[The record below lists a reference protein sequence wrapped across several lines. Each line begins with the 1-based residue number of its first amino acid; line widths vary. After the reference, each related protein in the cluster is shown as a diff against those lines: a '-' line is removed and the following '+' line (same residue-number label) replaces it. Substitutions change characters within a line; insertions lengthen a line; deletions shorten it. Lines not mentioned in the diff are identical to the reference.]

1 MPKQTQAKRL
11 TVPELVD
18 LRRYAR
24 TDRQREIFDA
34 LLIHDGRVMQAA
46 KALGVV
52 HGVIGDVTRV
62 VRRYAA
68 QHQADHKLPIRP
80 EVPPDHRLKGV
91 STLSNADGTIDQ
103 QWAKTERDSF
113 EPAVP
118 ITPEGFEIDGV
129 STMLDAQGNA
139 RIQWIRSNPKERDK
153 LTLLC
158 EAAEQA
164 CELFA
169 GKVKPT
175 KAPKDTELDT
185 MSVYGLGDPHIGM
198 LSYGVETGQNFD
210 LKIAAEQTTAVVSRA
225 VASAPPSAVAL
236 LALIGDNFHADDDR
250 QVTPGHGHKL
260 DVDGRAPKVFR
271 VGCAL
276 WLAQIRCMLTK
287 HKRVIVNVT
296 RGNHDPLTSFFMA
309 EWLRAM
315 FKDEPRVEIL
325 DNIAEH
331 QYILFGKQLLG
342 LTHGHKTKPEG
353 LSGVMAADV
362 PEMWAAALFRHWITG
377 HIHSKTFFDFRGCSL
392 ETLRTLA
399 PEDAYAA
406 GAGYRSAQ
414 DTVVI
419 TYHERFGEIG
429 RSTVNLARAGID
441 IARKPRGYT
450 VALSTKGK

>member
-1 MPKQTQAKRL
+1 MHHTRNKLPTAEVQAL
-11 TVPELVD
+11 IG
-18 LRRYAR
+18 YAR
-24 TDRQREIFDA
+24 TENQRTILEAIVT
-34 LLIHDGRVMQAA
+34 HGGVTEVA
-46 KALGVV
+46 KLLGVPRNTV
-52 HGVIGDVTRV
+52 GSVVTKAR
-62 VRRYAA
+62 A
-68 QHQADHKLPIRP
+68 QRDQHLASHKLPIRP
-80 EVPPDHRLKGV
+80 EVPADHRLKGV
-91 STLSNADGTIDQ
+91 STLGNGDGSIDQ
-103 QWAKTERDSF
+103 QWVKTERDSF
-113 EPAVP
+113 EPVSP
-118 ITPEGFEIDGV
+118 IIRDGFDIDGV
-129 STMLDAQGNA
+129 SSFTDAQGNVRA
-139 RIQWIRSNPKERDK
+139 QWIRTSPKERDK
-153 LTLLC
+153 LALLT

-164 CELFA
+164 CEAFA

-175 KAPKDTELDT
+175 KAPGESEAGT

-210 LKIAAEQTTAVVSRA
+210 LKIAVEQTSAVVSRL
-225 VASAPPSAVAL
+225 VACAPPSEVGL
-236 LALIGDNFHADDDR
+236 LALIGDNYHADDDR

-271 VGCAL
+271 VGCSL

-331 QYILFGKQLLG
+331 QYILFGRCLLG

-353 LSGVMAADV
+353 LAGVMAADV
-362 PEMWAAALFRHWITG
+362 PEMWAQAIWRHWLTG
-377 HIHSKTFFDFRGCSL
+377 HIHSKTHHDFRGCSL

-399 PEDAYAA
+399 AQDAYAA
-406 GAGYRSAQ
+406 GAGYRSSQ
-414 DTVVI
+414 SSIVLTL
-419 TYHERFGEIG
+419 HENFGEIG
-429 RSTVNLARAGID
+429 RATVNLARAGIE

-450 VALSTKGK
+450 VELRAVGR

>member
-1 MPKQTQAKRL
+1 MPHL
-11 TVPELVD
+11 PYDLDLIHEL
-18 LRRYAR
+18 LPHAR
-24 TDRQREIFDA
+24 TDNQRATLE
-34 LLIHDGRVMQAA
+34 LIIAHGGVSQAA
-46 KALGVV
+46 KATGQNRATIGEVV
-52 HGVIGDVTRV
+52 TKCKA
-62 VRRYAA
+62 RRDRHETDNGAPLKP
-68 QHQADHKLPIRP
+68 H
-80 EVPPDHRLKGV
+80 VPADHRLRGI
-91 STLSNADGTIDQ
+91 STLLDEAGAPER
-103 QWAKTERDSF
+103 QWVKTERDSF
-113 EPAVP
+113 EPTTPIVP
-118 ITPEGFEIDGV
+118 DGFEIDGV
-129 STMLDAQGNA
+129 STMLDAQGKP

-153 LTLLC
+153 LALLV
-158 EAAEQA
+158 EAATQA
-164 CELFA
+164 CDLFA

-175 KAPKDTELDT
+175 KGPREVEADT
-185 MSVYGLGDPHIGM
+185 MSVYGLGDPHVGM
-198 LSYGVETGQNFD
+198 RSYGVETGSNFD
-210 LKIAAEQTTAVVSRA
+210 LKIAVEQTTAVVSRL
-225 VASAPPSAVAL
+225 VASAPPSAIGL

-276 WLAQIRCMLTK
+276 WKAQIDCMLTR

-309 EWLRAM
+309 EWLRATYR
-315 FKDEPRVEIL
+315 DEPRVEVL

-362 PEMWAAALFRHWITG
+362 PDMWAAALFRHWITG
-377 HIHSKTFFDFRGCSL
+377 HIHSKTFWDFRGCSL

-399 PEDAYAA
+399 APDAYAA

-414 DTVVI
+414 DSVVI

-429 RSTVNLARAGID
+429 RATVNLARAGID
-441 IARKPRGYT
+441 VVRRPRGYT
-450 VALSTKGK
+450 VTLSTKGK

>member
-1 MPKQTQAKRL
+1 MPKPSVDLKEVRDLLPFARTENQRVTLHAILAHGGISETAAFMGAKRA
-11 TVPELVD
+11 TVFECV
-18 LRRYAR
+18 RKAR
-24 TDRQREIFDA
+24 ANRD
-34 LLIHDGRVMQAA
+34 
-46 KALGVV
+46 
-52 HGVIGDVTRV
+52 
-62 VRRYAA
+62 
-68 QHQADHKLPIRP
+68 QHQARHALPINP
-80 EVPPDHRLKGV
+80 EVPGDHRLRGV
-91 STLSNADGTIDQ
+91 STLTDAKGNVDR

-118 ITPEGFEIDGV
+118 LVPEGFEIDGV
-129 STMLDAQGNA
+129 STMLDGQGNA

-169 GKVKPT
+169 GKVVAT
-175 KAPKDTELDT
+175 KAPKDTERDT

-198 LSYGVETGQNFD
+198 LSYGIETGQNFD
-210 LKIAAEQTTAVVSRA
+210 LKIAAEQTTAVVARA
-225 VASAPPSAVAL
+225 VASAPPSEVAL

-276 WLAQIRCMLTK
+276 WLAQIRCMLKK

-331 QYILFGKQLLG
+331 QYILFGKCLLG

-353 LSGVMAADV
+353 LAGVMAADV
-362 PEMWAAALFRHWITG
+362 PEMWAAALLRHWITG

-399 PEDAYAA
+399 PPDAYAA

-441 IARKPRGYT
+441 VVRKPRGYT